1 MFQFL
6 LYILIST
13 SHIVTS
19 QGEYTTTNKCMRSVV
34 VLCSVV
40 IIQSP
45 QNVSVCE
52 GGTVTF
58 SCVVMFPSGSNPAGA
73 FWIASDVDAS
83 REPGHTA
90 TNDDDGRSS
99 PTNVTNTLMVANVN
113 TSNNGTDY
121 RCVQDLDVI
130 SDRAHLT
137 VFGELFL
144 YVFITLFYHCY
155 CDIK

>member
-1 MFQFL
+1 M
-6 LYILIST
+6 
-13 SHIVTS
+13 
-19 QGEYTTTNKCMRSVV
+19 
-34 VLCSVV
+34 LCSVV

-45 QNVSVCE
+45 QDVSVCE

-58 SCVVMFPSGSNPAGA
+58 TCVVMFPSGSNPAGA
-73 FWIASDVDAS
+73 FWITNGVDAS

-113 TSNNGTDY
+113 TSNNGSDY
-121 RCVQDLDVI
+121 GCIQDLDVI

-144 YVFITLFYHCY
+144 YVFSNTFLSLLL
-155 CDIK
+155 